1 MTDGVGVTASAGA
14 GVWIGVGADAE
25 IGASVGAGAGVGVGV
40 GTGVGV
46 TAASSLARAGGMPA
60 VVRLCGATTCSSET
74 RAGSGEFGAILGE
87 FDEISGKLGADSSG
101 IRDGAGISGSRVAA
115 GAVG

>member
-14 GVWIGVGADAE
+14 WVGVGAE
-25 IGASVGAGAGVGVGV
+25 SGVGAE
-40 GTGVGV
+40 V
-46 TAASSLARAGGMPA
+46 TAASSLAKAGGMPA
-60 VVRLCGATTCSSET
+60 VVGLCGATTCSSEP
-74 RAGSGEFGAILGE
+74 RAGSGEFGAML
-87 FDEISGKLGADSSG
+87 GKLSAGSLG

>member
-14 GVWIGVGADAE
+14 GVWIGVG
-25 IGASVGAGAGVGVGV
+25 
-40 GTGVGV
+40 V

-60 VVRLCGATTCSSET
+60 VVGLCGATTCSSET

-87 FDEISGKLGADSSG
+87 LGEISGKLGADSSD

>member
-25 IGASVGAGAGVGVGV
+25 IGASVGAWAGVGVGV
-40 GTGVGV
+40 GTGFGV

>member
-14 GVWIGVGADAE
+14 W
-25 IGASVGAGAGVGVGV
+25 AGVGVGIGV
-40 GTGVGV
+40 GAGVGV

-60 VVRLCGATTCSSET
+60 VVGLCGATTCSSET
-74 RAGSGEFGAILGE
+74 RAGSGEFGAMLGE
-87 FDEISGKLGADSSG
+87 LGAGSSGKLGTGSAG